1 MGKTL
6 NCVSKKSSLLGIIL
20 LYYFYKIKK
29 DIFFKKHKMSFINF
43 GQITIVE
50 TIINITNYKNY

>member
-43 GQITIVE
+43 G
-50 TIINITNYKNY
+50 